1 MNARIKRKQKAHR
14 IIEGEKIMREK
25 TILTVDDEIHILE
38 LIEYNLKKNGFT
50 VIKAESGEEALE
62 ILAREKVDLVL
73 LDLMLGGIDG
83 LEVLKKIRRDT
94 ELKRLPVILL
104 TAKDGEFHKVV
115 GLELGADDY
124 ISKPF
129 GVHEMIA
136 RVKAVLRRSKS
147 AEEQEEETAK
157 ENILEYGVLSVDKT
171 KREVRVKGQKIELA
185 LKEFEILYLL
195 MKHIGKVY
203 SREKLL
209 EKIWG
214 FEYYGE
220 TRTVDVHIR
229 NLRKKLEQIDSECN
243 YIKTVRGVGY
253 KLEL

>member
-1 MNARIKRKQKAHR
+1 
-14 IIEGEKIMREK
+14 MREK

-38 LIEYNLKKNGFT
+38 LIEYNLKKNGFA
-50 VIKAESGEEALE
+50 VLKAESGEEALE
-62 ILAREKVDLVL
+62 ILSKEKVDLVL
-73 LDLMLGGIDG
+73 LDLMLGGMDG
-83 LEVLKKIRRDT
+83 LEVLKKIRRDQ

-147 AEEQEEETAK
+147 AEEEEEEEEEK
-157 ENILEYGVLSVDKT
+157 EILQEGFVRIDKT
-171 KREVRVKGQKIELA
+171 KREVVVDGQRIELA

-195 MKHIGKVY
+195 MKHQGKVY

-229 NLRKKLEQIDSECN
+229 NLRKKLEQVEKGGDC
-243 YIKTVRGVGY
+243 IKTVRGVGY
-253 KLEL
+253 KFEM